1 MHELRTAAFRTVCN
15 QFLPSKSVRA
25 RMKVLSVFA
34 SAVLGAVAA
43 AAAGK
48 QAICLPAKRLL
59 EPISRC
65 TAEVLAPHTRCCPTS
80 FCSLNAAAPSAAE
93 LVKIRSL
100 LEDAVI
106 KSRVV
111 PHAPLLDLDL
121 VAEGVSAGAN
131 RTYRPV
137 VLMHGLGDAGSNAGM
152 QSLAQSVMKAYPG
165 SYAVAVNV
173 AGACARESRCG

>member
-1 MHELRTAAFRTVCN
+1 
-15 QFLPSKSVRA
+15 
-25 RMKVLSVFA
+25 
-34 SAVLGAVAA
+34 
-43 AAAGK
+43 
-48 QAICLPAKRLL
+48 
-59 EPISRC
+59 
-65 TAEVLAPHTRCCPTS
+65 
-80 FCSLNAAAPSAAE
+80 
-93 LVKIRSL
+93 
-100 LEDAVI
+100 
-106 KSRVV
+106 V

-173 AGACARESRCG
+173 AGACARKSSCRRDPGHAGASLCTGARPRFAGSEL